1 MNRKKMFTGM
11 KNMILIVFLF
21 SLSTMTRSQE
31 TNNTVLPVDTNVR
44 IGVLKNGMR
53 YYIRKNDRPENRVE
67 MRLVVHAGSVLE
79 DDDQQGIAHF
89 IEHMC
94 FNGTKH
100 FEKNKLIEY
109 LQSMGVKFGPEI
121 NAYTSFDETV
131 YMLTLPA
138 DSASII
144 NNGFQVMEDWA
155 HNVTFDT
162 TEINKERGVI
172 IEEWRMGRGAFQ
184 RMQDKIFPVLLKGS
198 KYADR
203 LPIGKKEIIENVTQ
217 KTMLRFYHDW
227 YRPDLMAFIIVGDL
241 DVDKTEAKIKEQFGA
256 LTNPKKERKRPEYE
270 IPLQNETLVAI
281 ATDKESPVT
290 IGSVYYKSKSPV
302 FKTYGD
308 YREMVLDN
316 LYIGMLNQR
325 LSELKEKAEPPFINA
340 GSSYGEFL
348 GNLNAFV
355 SSALVSD
362 TGLVKGFK
370 TILTELER
378 VKQHGFTQSELDRY
392 KKILLNQY
400 QQIYNERDKTES
412 DNFTDEYTRNFLQ
425 DEPIPGIS
433 FEYNY
438 VKDILPSVSLQE
450 VNALTS
456 KLRAEHDEV
465 IVVNAPEKEGV
476 VVPDKEEL
484 LSLVKNVKNTSLEAY
499 QDKTSGSE
507 LLKTKPEQGRIL
519 FTKKL
524 NDIDAVEYKLSN
536 GAKVILKKTDFKN
549 DEILFS
555 AESPGGQSLYPDS
568 DYQSAANAAAIM
580 NESGLGDYSKTDLQ
594 KLLAGKT
601 VDISSSIGTYF
612 EGLSGYSSPKDL
624 ESLMQL
630 IYLKFTSPRKDK
642 EAFTSYINKQKAS
655 YKNIL
660 SDPTQYFID
669 QYRRIK
675 ARNNIRAGFIP
686 TEKEIDMIN
695 LDKAYEIYKDRF
707 ADASDFYFFF
717 VGSFSADSIK
727 PLIET
732 YLASLP
738 ALKRNETWHDLG
750 IRPPSGKIDTAIYRG
765 SDPKSMVITYMEQQK
780 PWNEKDAYLLSVLG
794 EILDRKYI
802 ETLREQMSGVYGV
815 QASAGMGK
823 IPYDRE
829 YLQIYF
835 PCSPENS
842 DSLTHTALKEITN
855 IQQNGISDEEVKTA
869 REIDRRSFEENLK
882 TNSYWLS
889 NLKEIY
895 RTHISTDMLVN
906 YNEMVDSITSDEI
919 KRVADEYVNPK
930 KYLRAVLYP
939 ENYQSH

>member
-1 MNRKKMFTGM
+1 MNIRRLKS
-11 KNMILIVFLF
+11 ISVIVFFF
-21 SLSTMTRSQE
+21 SISAILRSQE
-31 TNNTVLPVDTNVR
+31 PDTRVLPIDKDVR
-44 IGVLKNGMR
+44 IGVLKNGLK

-79 DDDQQGIAHF
+79 DNDQQGIAHF

-100 FEKNKLIEY
+100 FEKNELIEY
-109 LQSMGVKFGPEI
+109 LQSVGVKFGPDI

-138 DSASII
+138 DSAQII
-144 NNGFQVMEDWA
+144 ENGYQVMEDWA

-184 RMQDKIFPVLLKGS
+184 RMRDKILPVLLKGS
-198 KYADR
+198 KYAER
-203 LPIGKKEIIENVTQ
+203 LPIGKKEIIENVSY
-217 KTMLRFYHDW
+217 KTMTRFYKDW

-241 DVDKTEAKIKEQFGA
+241 DIDKTEAKIKEQFGN
-256 LTNPKKERKRPEYE
+256 LSNPKKERKRPDYK
-270 IPLQNETLVAI
+270 IPVQNETLVAI

-290 IGSVYYKSKSPV
+290 IGSVYYKSLSPV

-308 YREMVLDN
+308 YREMVSDN

-325 LSELKEKAEPPFINA
+325 LSELKEKPDPPFVNA

-348 GNLNAFV
+348 GDLNAFV

-362 TGLVKGFK
+362 TGLENGLK
-370 TILTELER
+370 TLMSENER
-378 VKQHGFTQSELDRY
+378 LKLYGFTQSELDRN

-400 QQIYNERDKTES
+400 EQIYNERDKTES
-412 DNFTDEYTRNFLQ
+412 NNFADEYIRNFLK
-425 DEPIPGIS
+425 DEPIPGIA

-438 VKDILPSVSLQE
+438 VKDILPSITLQE
-450 VNALTS
+450 INDLTD
-456 KLRAEHDEV
+456 KLIAANDEI
-465 IVVNAPEKEGV
+465 IVVNAPEKTGV
-476 VVPDKEEL
+476 IVPDQTEL
-484 LSLVKNVKNTSLEAY
+484 LSLADSVKHMTLEPY
-499 QDKTSGSE
+499 QDKASGSK
-507 LLKTKPEQGRIL
+507 LLSSEPEKGRIL

-524 NDIDAVEYKLSN
+524 SDIDAVEYKLSN

-549 DEILFS
+549 DEIIFS

-568 DYQSAANAAAIM
+568 DYQSASNAAAIM
-580 NESGLGDYSKTDLQ
+580 NESGLGDFTKTDLQ

-601 VDISSSIGTYF
+601 VNISSSIGNYF
-612 EGLSGYSSPKDL
+612 EGMSGYTTPKDL
-624 ESLMQL
+624 ETLMQL
-630 IYLKFTSPRKDK
+630 IYMKFTTPRKD
-642 EAFTSYINKQKAS
+642 EDAFTSYINKQKAS

-675 ARNNIRAGFIP
+675 TQNNIRASHIP

-695 LDKAYEIYKDRF
+695 LDRAYEIYKDRF

-717 VGSFSADSIK
+717 VGSFNPDSIK

-732 YLASLP
+732 YIASLP

-750 IRPPSGKIDTAIYRG
+750 IRPPSGKVDTAIYKG
-765 SDPKSMVITYMEQQK
+765 SDPKSIVITYLEQEK
-780 PWNEKDAYLLSVLG
+780 PWNEQDAYLLSVLG

-802 ETLREQMSGVYGV
+802 ETLREEMSGVYGV

-842 DSLTHTALKEITN
+842 DSLTQRALKEIKN
-855 IQQNGISDEEVKTA
+855 IQKNGISNEEVKTSK
-869 REIDRRSFEENLK
+869 EIDRRSFEENLK
-882 TNSYWLS
+882 TNSYWINS
-889 NLKEIY
+889 LKEIY
-895 RTHISTDMLVN
+895 QNHTSTDLLVR
-906 YNEMVDSITSDEI
+906 YNEVIETITSDEI
-919 KRVADEYVNPK
+919 KRVANEYIDTKN
-930 KYLRAVLYP
+930 YLRAVLYP
-939 ENYQSH
+939 ENYQSHQK